1 MTGNNYGN
9 WDNVDLD
16 ASYDYDSVIDVEFD
30 LSSEVFVT
38 LDVEK
43 DICVD
48 VNIDGNEASFAIDVQ
63 AYGDNTS
70 VDLNLVVAV
79 QEGEWSSITATGY
92 AAAT

>member
-1 MTGNNYGN
+1 MTGYNHCD

-16 ASYDYDSVIDVEFD
+16 ASYDFESNIDIEFD
-30 LSSEVFVT
+30 LSSEVVVT

-43 DICVD
+43 DICVNVD
-48 VNIDGNEASFAIDVQ
+48 IDGNEASFAIDVQ

-92 AAAT
+92 SAAA